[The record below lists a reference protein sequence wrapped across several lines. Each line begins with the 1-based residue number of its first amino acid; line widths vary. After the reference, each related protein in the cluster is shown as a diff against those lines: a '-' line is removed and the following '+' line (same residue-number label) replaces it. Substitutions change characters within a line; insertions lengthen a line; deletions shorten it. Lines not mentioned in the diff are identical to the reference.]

1 MVRYIAGVALG
12 AVTTFLLFFLMQSL
26 IQTEK
31 SALDD
36 TIKGRLVDF
45 VRVEEDVEIQTKV
58 RKPTPPPPPEEPPPN
73 APTPQFDSAATSFGV
88 DVSAVNVNVDL
99 NVGGV
104 GGFSSDG
111 EYLPIVKVAPVYP
124 RRAQTR
130 GIEGFV
136 LLEFVVTAAG
146 SVRDPVV
153 IESSPPGIF
162 DNAAMQAALKFKYK
176 PKVVNGQA
184 IEVAGVRN
192 RIVFELA
199 D

>member
-12 AVTTFLLFFLMQSL
+12 ALTTFLLFFLMQSL

-45 VRVEEDVEIQTKV
+45 VRVEEDIDVQTKV
-58 RKPTPPPPPEEPPPN
+58 RKPTPPPPPEEPPPD

-162 DNAAMQAALKFKYK
+162 DNAAIQAALKFKYK

-184 IEVAGVRN
+184 IDVAGVRN